1 MSRPRFVLLRRL
13 GGVRRTLI
21 YLARTSLLP
30 LLGCSRLSYA
40 RWATEPSWWERM
52 RTHRAFVF
60 VLLLV
65 AACSL
70 LPTSASA
77 LESIVIAYPTT
88 SSQFTPLWFT
98 RDVGLY
104 EKYGLDAKLV
114 FIQGGSVLLQA
125 MVAGQAQAAQNG
137 VAETAT
143 AILRG
148 GDVRI
153 LGVTAKIFPYSLI
166 VAKNIKSAKDL
177 VGGRVAINR
186 VGDVSAYGSV
196 LALRKLG
203 LNPERDVTMLQVG
216 GSPQRLAALQS
227 GSVQAAAMDFMSGLR
242 LAKLGFPVL
251 VQLNLN
257 YPYLGP
263 VLSGKFLRE
272 SPALAEAFIKSY
284 VEGIARFKRNRE
296 EGVKA
301 LARYMK
307 SSEMDVLNKAYD
319 FIAND
324 FYAENLEPDAKAFQ
338 DLMDEMSERE
348 PLAKKATI
356 AQVFDLTIARK
367 LEKEGFFKNVFKKL

>member
-1 MSRPRFVLLRRL
+1 MFRQVLLSAL
-13 GGVRRTLI
+13 LV
-21 YLARTSLLP
+21 LATWSLL
-30 LLGCSRLSYA
+30 
-40 RWATEPSWWERM
+40 
-52 RTHRAFVF
+52 RA
-60 VLLLV
+60 
-65 AACSL
+65 
-70 LPTSASA
+70 PASA
-77 LESIVIAYPTT
+77 LESIIIAYPTT
-88 SSQFTPLWFT
+88 SSQFAPLWFA

-104 EKYGLDAKLV
+104 EKYGVDAKLV
-114 FIQGGSVLLQA
+114 FISGGSVLLQA
-125 MVAGQAQAAQNG
+125 MFAGQAQASQNG
-137 VAETAT
+137 IAETAT

-148 GDVRI
+148 GDVRM
-153 LGVTAKIFPYSLI
+153 LGVTAKIFPYTLI
-166 VAKNIKSAKDL
+166 AAKNIKSAKDL
-177 VGGRVAINR
+177 VGGRLAINR
-186 VGDVSAYGSV
+186 VGDVSAYGSA

-203 LNPERDVTMLQVG
+203 LNPDKDVTMLQVG

-263 VLSGKFLRE
+263 VVSGKFLRE
-272 SPALAEAFIKSY
+272 SPALADAFVKSY
-284 VEGIARFKRNRE
+284 LEGIARFKRNRE

-307 SSEMDVLNKAYD
+307 STEMDVLNKAYD

-324 FYAENLEPDAKAFQ
+324 FYAESLEPDANAFQ
-338 DLMDEMSERE
+338 DLMDEIGERE

-367 LEKEGFFKNVFKKL
+367 LEKEGFFKGIFKKP

>member
-1 MSRPRFVLLRRL
+1 MKIGKPFLPAFFGLMACLLSF
-13 GGVRRTLI
+13 
-21 YLARTSLLP
+21 AP
-30 LLGCSRLSYA
+30 A
-40 RWATEPSWWERM
+40 
-52 RTHRAFVF
+52 H
-60 VLLLV
+60 
-65 AACSL
+65 
-70 LPTSASA
+70 A
-77 LESIVIAYPTT
+77 LESIIIAYPTT

-104 EKYGLDAKLV
+104 EKYGLDGKLV

-125 MVAGQAQAAQNG
+125 MLAGQVQASQNG

-148 GDVRI
+148 GDLRM

-166 VAKNIKSAKDL
+166 AAKSVKNPKDL
-177 VGGRVAINR
+177 IGGRVAINR
-186 VGDVSAYGSV
+186 IGDVSAYGSQ

-203 LNPERDVTMLQVG
+203 LNPDKDVTMLQVG

-242 LAKLGFPVL
+242 LAKLGFPIL

-263 VLSGKFLRE
+263 MVSGKFLRE
-272 SPALAEAFIKSY
+272 NPAGAEAFVKAI

-296 EGVKA
+296 EGIKA
-301 LARYMK
+301 LSRYIN
-307 SSEMDVLNKAYD
+307 SNETDVLNKAYD

-324 FYAENLEPDAKAFQ
+324 FYAENLEPDPKSFQ
-338 DLMDEMSERE
+338 DLMDEIGERE

-356 AQVFDLTIARK
+356 AQVFDQTIVRK
-367 LEKEGFFKNVFKKL
+367 LDKEGFFKTVFKR

>member
-1 MSRPRFVLLRRL
+1 MRYGKAFILVLIEL
-13 GGVRRTLI
+13 
-21 YLARTSLLP
+21 SLWHSP
-30 LLGCSRLSYA
+30 
-40 RWATEPSWWERM
+40 
-52 RTHRAFVF
+52 
-60 VLLLV
+60 
-65 AACSL
+65 AC
-70 LPTSASA
+70 A
-77 LESIVIAYPTT
+77 LESVVIAYPTT
-88 SSQFTPLWFT
+88 SSQFAPLWFT
-98 RDVGLY
+98 RDVGIY
-104 EKYGLDAKLV
+104 EKYGIDAKLV

-125 MVAGQAQAAQNG
+125 MVAGQAQASQNG

-148 GDVRI
+148 GDVRM

-166 VAKNIKSAKDL
+166 AAKNIKSAKDL
-177 VGGRVAINR
+177 VGGRLAINR
-186 VGDVSAYGSV
+186 IGDVSAYGSQ

-203 LNPERDVTMLQVG
+203 LNPEKDVTMLQIG

-227 GSVQAAAMDFMSGLR
+227 GSVQAAAMDFMSALR

-263 VLSGKFLRE
+263 VVSGKFLRE
-272 SPALAEAFIKSY
+272 TPAFAEAFIKSY
-284 VEGIARFKRNRE
+284 VEGIARFKRNRD

-307 SSEMDVLNKAYD
+307 SNETDVLSKAYD

-324 FYAENLEPDAKAFQ
+324 FYAESLEPDAKGFQ
-338 DLMDEMSERE
+338 DLMDEISDRE

-356 AQVFDLTIARK
+356 SQVFDLTIARK
-367 LEKEGFFKNVFKKL
+367 LEKEGFFKSVFKH